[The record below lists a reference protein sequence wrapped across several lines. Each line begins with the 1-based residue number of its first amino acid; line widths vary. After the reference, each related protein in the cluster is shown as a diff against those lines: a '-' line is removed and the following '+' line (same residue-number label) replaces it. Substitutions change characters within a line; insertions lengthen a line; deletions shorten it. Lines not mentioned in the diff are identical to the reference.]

1 MLNLRSNNHYHSIAD
16 RDSDSQEDSANTVEP
31 LFSLQEERDSGTA
44 AGAESSSPPTEPEA
58 SPAGGIHPP
67 ADHDEAEASS
77 PGLKVPGDAAE
88 PAELLLRPLGFGE
101 ELRNLRADAGMNLHD
116 VAHAAQASQELIY
129 NLEQEEWQKIS
140 VADFYCIAC
149 IERLCA
155 VYKVAP
161 DSLVQKFEEASCAA
175 GRQSSGG
182 RPLYGSGSS
191 GSDTVFTL
199 DELSG
204 DSIGSRGSRIPA
216 LVIAV
221 LVLMLLGL
229 LAGGWLVQRN
239 RTVQREKILQQMEQA
254 IPKLMV
260 PEPVPLET
268 LPIPN
273 G

>member
-1 MLNLRSNNHYHSIAD
+1 MLNLRSNNHYHTTAG
-16 RDSDSQEDSANTVEP
+16 RASQEAPATAAEP
-31 LFSLQEERDSGTA
+31 LFSLQEQRGSGTA
-44 AGAESSSPPTEPEA
+44 AGPETESPPPVEPDA
-58 SPAGGIHPP
+58 SPAGPLRSPDNEAAAESGSPDLGLP
-67 ADHDEAEASS
+67 AD
-77 PGLKVPGDAAE
+77 AAD
-88 PAELLLRPLGFGE
+88 PPELLLQPLGFGE
-101 ELRNLRADAGMNLHD
+101 ELRNLRAEAGMNLHD

-129 NLEQEEWQKIS
+129 KLEQEEWQNIAM
-140 VADFYCIAC
+140 ADFYCIAC
-149 IERLCA
+149 IERLCS

-161 DSLVQKFEEASCAA
+161 DSLVQKFEEASRAA
-175 GRQSSGG
+175 GRQPAGG
-182 RPLYGSGSS
+182 RALGGSGSS
-191 GSDTVFTL
+191 GSDTFFTP

-204 DSIGSRGSRIPA
+204 ESIGSRGSRIPA
-216 LVIAV
+216 LVIAI

-239 RTVQREKILQQMEQA
+239 RTAQREKIQQQMEQA